1 MLVLSRKINEAIL
14 IADNIR
20 VTVVAIRGNQV
31 RIGIEAP
38 PEVPVFREEVL
49 NPASAHAEADA
60 NSRRST
66 PLVDRLAAR

>member
-14 IADNIR
+14 IGDNIR

-49 NPASAHAEADA
+49 HPACSHAEPEPAP
-60 NSRRST
+60 RRGT
-66 PLVDRLAAR
+66 PLVAR